1 MKKFIAAFDGLNFSE
16 STMEYAIFLSKQ
28 SDAHLVGVFL
38 EDFTRHNYSIADIA
52 RYEGE
57 NFEKHVNILNAEEKV
72 QRDENIG
79 VFINACQNNGLSF
92 SVHRDKNIALQELLH
107 EAIYA
112 DLVILCSGETL
123 TRYEEPV
130 PSRFIKNFLNDVQCP
145 VLLVPPEYKPFDKII
160 LLYDGEPSSVHAVK
174 CFSYLFENI
183 KELDT
188 EFVSVKSIEE
198 SLHVPDNKLIK
209 EFSKRHFPGAEYVV
223 LRGVAEDVI
232 ITHLRKQKQEPVI
245 VLGAYGRNRFSQLF
259 KPSMADYILQH
270 LKYPLFIAHNK

>member
-1 MKKFIAAFDGLNFSE
+1 MKKFIAAFDGLNFTE
-16 STMEYAIFLSKQ
+16 STMEYAIAISKQ
-28 SDAHLVGVFL
+28 SNAHLVGVFL

-52 RYEGE
+52 KYEGA
-57 NFEKHVNILNAEEKV
+57 NFEKHVDVLNAEEKV
-72 QRDENIG
+72 QKDENIG
-79 VFINACQNNGLSF
+79 VFINACQNNGISY
-92 SVHRDKNIALQELLH
+92 SVHRDKSFALQELLH

-112 DLVILCSGETL
+112 DLVILWSGETL

-145 VLLVPPEYKPFDKII
+145 VLLVPQEYKPIDKII
-160 LLYDGEPSSVHAVK
+160 LLYNGEPTSVHAVK
-174 CFSYLFENI
+174 SFSYLFENL

-188 EFVSVKSIEE
+188 EVVSVKGIEE

-209 EFSKRHFPGAEYVV
+209 EFIKRHYPGAEYVV

-232 ITHLRKQKQEPVI
+232 ITHLKNQKQEPVV

-259 KPSMADYILQH
+259 KPSMADYILQQ
-270 LKYPLFIAHNK
+270 LKYPLFIAHNN

>member
-1 MKKFIAAFDGLNFSE
+1 MKKFIAAFDGLNFTE
-16 STMEYAIFLSKQ
+16 STMEYAIAISKQ
-28 SDAHLVGVFL
+28 SNAHLVGVFL

-52 RYEGE
+52 KYEGA
-57 NFEKHVNILNAEEKV
+57 NFEKHVDVLNAEEKV

-79 VFINACQNNGLSF
+79 VFINACQNNGISY
-92 SVHRDKNIALQELLH
+92 SVHRDKSFALQELLH

-112 DLVILCSGETL
+112 DLVILWSGETL

-145 VLLVPPEYKPFDKII
+145 VLLVPQEYKPIDKII
-160 LLYDGEPSSVHAVK
+160 LLYNGEPTSVHAVK
-174 CFSYLFENI
+174 SFSYLFENL

-188 EFVSVKSIEE
+188 EVVSVKGIEE

-209 EFSKRHFPGAEYVV
+209 EFIKRHYPGAEYVV

-232 ITHLRKQKQEPVI
+232 ITHLKNQKQEPVV

-259 KPSMADYILQH
+259 KPSMADYILQQ
-270 LKYPLFIAHNK
+270 LKYPLFIAHNN